1 MNMCVID
8 SACKGGPV
16 GVGRGNVLGRGGV
29 WGAGE
34 LGGRGRGVIQS
45 TYPWRHDAS
54 CLITFRQIAY
64 VYVQR
69 FCHLRQGQMHSTLFH
84 AVLQKR

>member
-29 WGAGE
+29 WGAE
-34 LGGRGRGVIQS
+34 EFGGWGRGVR
-45 TYPWRHDAS
+45 T
-54 CLITFRQIAY
+54 
-64 VYVQR
+64 V
-69 FCHLRQGQMHSTLFH
+69 HLPM
-84 AVLQKR
+84 AP